1 MFGASTKNLQQITIH
16 ILSKPSS
23 AFGGEHN
30 WSMFEHIHSK
40 RRNRLSV
47 QKMNRLVFVHYNL
60 RIRIREILDSDA
72 SSITLE
78 EVDPESEWITEATDP
93 IFDDEDLQ
101 WLDQA
106 DREGQAEAVAMAAE
120 DQRAPVV
127 PSGTSQTLA
136 EPEAE
141 STVDPRGTSQADAMA
156 TETSRTYIRR
166 LTKRHFVDYTE
177 PEVEAAVGDDDD
189 DEDDDEDEP
198 EDEDDDEDSD

>member
-1 MFGASTKNLQQITIH
+1 MDNDTSL
-16 ILSKPSS
+16 
-23 AFGGEHN
+23 
-30 WSMFEHIHSK
+30 
-40 RRNRLSV
+40 
-47 QKMNRLVFVHYNL
+47 
-60 RIRIREILDSDA
+60 
-72 SSITLE
+72 ITLE
-78 EVDPESEWITEATDP
+78 KIDLEFEWITEAIDP

-106 DREGQAEAVAMAAE
+106 NREGQAEAVAMAAK

-156 TETSRTYIRR
+156 TETSRTYVRR

-177 PEVEAAVGDDDD
+177 PEVEAEVGDD